1 MKGKDRSEMKLE
13 AVINGALG
21 HDSRNLGKLNQSEKS
36 LARPAFALNFCGE
49 MKHLRVHQL
58 QQQHRN
64 SPIPV
69 YASLSRTHSLAVQ
82 TVAPLPPR
90 PVNVSASTATHTPV
104 TYAMATKAVAKATNA
119 APLVQQYITSQK
131 VGVVVTAGKM
141 SRAVKVRVA
150 GQEWNKM
157 FRKHFPSH
165 KHYTV
170 SAPNNS
176 LVEGDV
182 VRITSGHR
190 TSSTIRH
197 VVTAIVAPF
206 GQPVEDRP
214 RVLNAEELDKL
225 RTQERLLKD
234 VRAAESGRQASVQR
248 LAQAKKQGVRI
259 PTLEEAM
266 EKMRVHQEIE
276 KTRAASKGKE
286 AHAGQGGQRATKRER
301 RKAEKIKSRAER
313 HAAERAENAKKQVA

>member
-1 MKGKDRSEMKLE
+1 
-13 AVINGALG
+13 
-21 HDSRNLGKLNQSEKS
+21 
-36 LARPAFALNFCGE
+36 
-49 MKHLRVHQL
+49 
-58 QQQHRN
+58 
-64 SPIPV
+64 
-69 YASLSRTHSLAVQ
+69 
-82 TVAPLPPR
+82 
-90 PVNVSASTATHTPV
+90 
-104 TYAMATKAVAKATNA
+104 MATKATSA

-131 VGVVVTAGKM
+131 VGVVVSAGKM

-170 SAPNNS
+170 SDPNNS

-206 GQPVEDRP
+206 GEPVENRP

-234 VRAAESGRQASVQR
+234 VRAAERGRQASVQR
-248 LAQAKKQGVRI
+248 LALAKKQGVRV

-276 KTRAASKGKE
+276 KTRAASKSKE
-286 AHAGQGGQRATKRER
+286 AHAGQGGQRETKRER

-313 HAAERAENAKKQVA
+313 HAAERAESAKKQVV

>member
-1 MKGKDRSEMKLE
+1 
-13 AVINGALG
+13 
-21 HDSRNLGKLNQSEKS
+21 
-36 LARPAFALNFCGE
+36 
-49 MKHLRVHQL
+49 
-58 QQQHRN
+58 
-64 SPIPV
+64 
-69 YASLSRTHSLAVQ
+69 
-82 TVAPLPPR
+82 
-90 PVNVSASTATHTPV
+90 
-104 TYAMATKAVAKATNA
+104 MAAKATTA

-131 VGVVVTAGKM
+131 VGVVVSAGKM
-141 SRAVKVRVA
+141 SRAVKVRIA
-150 GQEWNKM
+150 GQEWNKT

-170 SAPNNS
+170 SDPNNS

-206 GQPVEDRP
+206 GEPVENRP

-234 VRAAESGRQASVQR
+234 VRAAERGREASAQR

-266 EKMRVHQEIE
+266 EKLRVHQEIE
-276 KTRAASKGKE
+276 KMRAASKSKE
-286 AHAGQGGQRATKRER
+286 AHPGQGGQRETKRER

-313 HAAERAENAKKQVA
+313 HAAERAEAAKKQII

>member
-1 MKGKDRSEMKLE
+1 
-13 AVINGALG
+13 
-21 HDSRNLGKLNQSEKS
+21 
-36 LARPAFALNFCGE
+36 
-49 MKHLRVHQL
+49 
-58 QQQHRN
+58 
-64 SPIPV
+64 
-69 YASLSRTHSLAVQ
+69 
-82 TVAPLPPR
+82 
-90 PVNVSASTATHTPV
+90 
-104 TYAMATKAVAKATNA
+104 
-119 APLVQQYITSQK
+119 
-131 VGVVVTAGKM
+131 
-141 SRAVKVRVA
+141 
-150 GQEWNKM
+150 M

-170 SAPNNS
+170 SDPNNS

-206 GQPVEDRP
+206 GEPVENRP

-234 VRAAESGRQASVQR
+234 VRAAERGRHASVQR
-248 LAQAKKQGVRI
+248 LAQAKKQGVRV

-276 KTRAASKGKE
+276 KTRAASKSKE
-286 AHAGQGGQRATKRER
+286 AHAGQGGQRETKRER

-313 HAAERAENAKKQVA
+313 HAAERAESAKKQVI

>member
-1 MKGKDRSEMKLE
+1 M
-13 AVINGALG
+13 
-21 HDSRNLGKLNQSEKS
+21 
-36 LARPAFALNFCGE
+36 
-49 MKHLRVHQL
+49 
-58 QQQHRN
+58 
-64 SPIPV
+64 
-69 YASLSRTHSLAVQ
+69 
-82 TVAPLPPR
+82 
-90 PVNVSASTATHTPV
+90 
-104 TYAMATKAVAKATNA
+104 
-119 APLVQQYITSQK
+119 QQYITSQK
-131 VGVVVTAGKM
+131 VGVVVSAGKM

-170 SAPNNS
+170 SDPNNS

-206 GQPVEDRP
+206 GEPVENRP

-234 VRAAESGRQASVQR
+234 VRAAERGRQASVQR
-248 LAQAKKQGVRI
+248 LALAKKQGVRV

-276 KTRAASKGKE
+276 KTRAASKSKE
-286 AHAGQGGQRATKRER
+286 AHAGQGGQRETKRER

-313 HAAERAENAKKQVA
+313 HAAERAESAKKQVV

>member
-1 MKGKDRSEMKLE
+1 
-13 AVINGALG
+13 
-21 HDSRNLGKLNQSEKS
+21 
-36 LARPAFALNFCGE
+36 
-49 MKHLRVHQL
+49 
-58 QQQHRN
+58 
-64 SPIPV
+64 
-69 YASLSRTHSLAVQ
+69 
-82 TVAPLPPR
+82 
-90 PVNVSASTATHTPV
+90 
-104 TYAMATKAVAKATNA
+104 MATKAVAKATNA
-119 APLVQQYITSQK
+119 APLVQQYTTSQK
-131 VGVVVTAGKM
+131 VGVVVSAGKM

-170 SAPNNS
+170 SDPNNS

-214 RVLNAEELDKL
+214 QVLNAEELDKL

-286 AHAGQGGQRATKRER
+286 AHAGQGGQRETKRER

>member
-1 MKGKDRSEMKLE
+1 
-13 AVINGALG
+13 
-21 HDSRNLGKLNQSEKS
+21 
-36 LARPAFALNFCGE
+36 
-49 MKHLRVHQL
+49 
-58 QQQHRN
+58 
-64 SPIPV
+64 
-69 YASLSRTHSLAVQ
+69 
-82 TVAPLPPR
+82 
-90 PVNVSASTATHTPV
+90 
-104 TYAMATKAVAKATNA
+104 MATKAAAKASTA

-131 VGVVVTAGKM
+131 VGVVVSAGKM

-150 GQEWNKM
+150 GQEWNKL

-170 SAPNNS
+170 SDPNNS

-206 GQPVEDRP
+206 GEPVENRP
-214 RVLNAEELDKL
+214 RVLTADELDQL

-234 VRAAESGRQASVQR
+234 VRAAERGRAASLQR
-248 LAQAKKQGVRI
+248 LALAKKQGVRI
-259 PTLEEAM
+259 PTLEEAV
-266 EKMRVHQEIE
+266 EKLRLHEEIE
-276 KTRAASKGKE
+276 KTRAASASKE
-286 AHAGQGGQRATKRER
+286 AHSGQGGQRETKRER

-313 HAAERAENAKKQVA
+313 HAAERAEAAKKQVV